1 MYPDFNIDD
10 IDDMY
15 REMPAPTGYGGYGGY
30 GYYPGFGAYY
40 MPIMNP
46 GMGPN
51 MGPMNPGMVPGAA
64 PGMVPGMVPGAA
76 PGMVPGMFPG
86 AAPMQPS
93 IVTTPLIDNS
103 TSPFPQAPG
112 SPTELDIEYTQ
123 GYLKTQIGKRVK
135 IFFLIGTNI
144 VQDRDGT
151 LVDVGISYIVLRE
164 PQTNNLILCDI
175 YSIKFV
181 TIYQV

>member
-15 REMPAPTGYGGYGGY
+15 REMPSPTGYGGY

-46 GMGPN
+46 AMGSGMVPN
-51 MGPMNPGMVPGAA
+51 MGPGA
-64 PGMVPGMVPGAA
+64 V

-103 TSPFPQAPG
+103 ASPFPQAPG